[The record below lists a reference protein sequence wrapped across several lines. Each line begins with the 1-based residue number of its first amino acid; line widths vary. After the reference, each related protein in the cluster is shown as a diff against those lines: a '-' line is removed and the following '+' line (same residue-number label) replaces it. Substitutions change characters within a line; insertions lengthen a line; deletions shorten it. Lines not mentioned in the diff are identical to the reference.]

1 MRDVTAP
8 EKPSSNTFTEL
19 NVRQEKGKPHF
30 IRLHDSVVKRLERH
44 LADNPASTGLLLGS
58 IDVGDTCTIAV
69 EQFEPTTKLED
80 LIRARKSSTP
90 KVVGYYR
97 AYTRENFTLEPADRS
112 QFQRCFPKES
122 RLALFVKPP
131 KADVGTAMFF
141 LGENGAL
148 AAERATVEFPFN
160 LRELG
165 AEEPPAASGPAAA
178 APAPIAA
185 AASVSPA
192 APKAG
197 RGGVFWKIAV
207 AGVVVIASVF
217 GLSELRVFDRPDAQ
231 AQPKQAAPETAP
243 PAPVEQQPADA
254 SLAIPPEIKESQPA
268 KAAKPEPAK
277 PVPAPTP
284 AAAVNTNTKPAGPVP
299 SEKLNPATST
309 PSAPQ
314 TLVAETAAPTPA
326 PIQRP
331 PVRTRPAAPVPDA
344 QPPVSTERSSTSPIA
359 APPTPAPTP
368 KPVEPSLPYTPPSA
382 IRQSAPVVPDN
393 VRRSINGEVV
403 VRVRVNVD
411 ASGKVIAAEPVSPD
425 GPVAEALATS
435 AISAVKRW
443 QFDPARRGGDKVA
456 GDIVLSFTFR
466 K

>member
-8 EKPSSNTFTEL
+8 EKPSSSTFTEL

-30 IRLHDSVVKRLERH
+30 IRLHDSVVKRLERQ
-44 LADNPASTGLLLGS
+44 LEDNPASTGLLLGS
-58 IDVGDTCTIAV
+58 IEVNDTCTIAV

-97 AYTRENFTLEPADRS
+97 SYSRDNFTLEPADRAMY
-112 QFQRCFPKES
+112 QRCFPKES

-141 LGENGAL
+141 LGENGVL

-165 AEEPPAASGPAAA
+165 AEEAPAVTGPVAA
-178 APAPIAA
+178 APAAT
-185 AASVSPA
+185 ASASPA
-192 APKAG
+192 APKAA
-197 RGGVFWKIAV
+197 RGGLFWKVAV

-217 GLSELRVFDRPDAQ
+217 GLSELRLFDQVDAQ
-231 AQPKQAAPETAP
+231 PEPKQAVTETAAP
-243 PAPVEQQPADA
+243 SAPVETQPVEDSLATPPKVGETQPVKAAKPAPSKPAPAPAPATAVIPKPTSPAPVE
-254 SLAIPPEIKESQPA
+254 
-268 KAAKPEPAK
+268 
-277 PVPAPTP
+277 
-284 AAAVNTNTKPAGPVP
+284 
-299 SEKLNPATST
+299 KLNPPAAT

-314 TLVAETAAPTPA
+314 TLIAETQAPTLPA

-331 PVRTRPAAPVPDA
+331 PVRTRPVTPVSDA
-344 QPPVSTERSSTSPIA
+344 QPPVSTERPSTSPIA
-359 APPTPAPTP
+359 ATPTAAPIP

-382 IRQSAPVVPDN
+382 IRQSAPVVPEN
-393 VRRSINGEVV
+393 VRRSITGEVV

-411 ASGKVIAAEPVSPD
+411 AAGKVVAAEPVSPES
-425 GPVAEALATS
+425 PIAEALAGS
-435 AISAVKRW
+435 AVSAVKRW

>member
-8 EKPSSNTFTEL
+8 EKPSSSAFTEL

-30 IRLHDSVVKRLERH
+30 IRLHDSVVKRLERQ

-58 IDVGDTCTIAV
+58 IEVNDTCTIAV

-97 AYTRENFTLEPADRS
+97 CYSRENFTLDPADRTL
-112 QFQRCFPKES
+112 FQRCFPKES
-122 RLALFVKPP
+122 RLALYVKPP
-131 KADVGTAMFF
+131 KADVGTAMFV
-141 LGENGAL
+141 L
-148 AAERATVEFPFN
+148 AADRATVEFPFN

-165 AEEPPAASGPAAA
+165 AEEPPAVSGPLAAVPA
-178 APAPIAA
+178 AIATV
-185 AASVSPA
+185 SVAPA
-192 APKAG
+192 APKPG
-197 RGGVFWKIAV
+197 RGGLVWKIAV

-231 AQPKQAAPETAP
+231 AQPKQVALEASAPST
-243 PAPVEQQPADA
+243 PVGQQPADT
-254 SLAIPPEIKESQPA
+254 SLATPPEIKESQPV
-268 KAAKPEPAK
+268 KAAKPEAAKPAPAPAPVTTVNAK
-277 PVPAPTP
+277 PVGP
-284 AAAVNTNTKPAGPVP
+284 AAPPK
-299 SEKLNPATST
+299 TSPPPPT

-314 TLVAETAAPTPA
+314 TLVAETSAPTPA

-331 PVRTRPAAPVPDA
+331 PVRTRPATPVTDA
-344 QPPVSTERSSTSPIA
+344 QPPVSTERPSTSPIA
-359 APPTPAPTP
+359 APPTPAAGP

-382 IRQSAPVVPDN
+382 IRQSAPVVPEN
-393 VRRSINGEVV
+393 VRRSITGEVV

-411 ASGKVIAAEPVSPD
+411 AAGKVIAAEPVSPD
-425 GPVAEALATS
+425 SPVAEALAGS
-435 AISAVKRW
+435 AVSAVKRW